1 MLELIVQNM
10 SIVWLALMV
19 LLLII
24 EAATAG
30 LTCIWFAL
38 GALAALIA
46 ALFGAQIWL
55 QALWFLAVSLLS
67 LWLTRP
73 LALKYLNSRKVA
85 TNADR
90 VVGAEGVVTEAID
103 NIAGTGAVKLD
114 GKEWTARSESGM
126 GTVSYTHLDVYKR
139 QEQHQPHGYRQRA
152 YVALA
157 VAEGQTQKQHADKL
171 LAVLRAVHEAH
182 CRRARYLR
190 PLEEALR
197 PSPVGPVKN

>member
-10 SIVWLALMV
+10 SIVWLVLMV

-46 ALFGAQIWL
+46 ALFNAAIWL
-55 QALWFLAVSLLS
+55 QALWFLAVSLLT

-73 LALKYLNSRKVA
+73 LAIKYLNSRRVA

-90 VVGAEGVVTEAID
+90 VVGAEAVVTEDID
-103 NIAGTGAVKLD
+103 NIAGHGAVRLE
-114 GKEWTARSESGM
+114 GKEWSARSELGEDIPRGSVVIVRRIEGVKLI
-126 GTVSYTHLDVYKR
+126 VSPT
-139 QEQHQPHGYRQRA
+139 
-152 YVALA
+152 
-157 VAEGQTQKQHADKL
+157 
-171 LAVLRAVHEAH
+171 
-182 CRRARYLR
+182 
-190 PLEEALR
+190 
-197 PSPVGPVKN
+197 

>member
-90 VVGAEGVVTEAID
+90 VVG
-103 NIAGTGAVKLD
+103 TGAVKLD

-126 GTVSYTHLDVYKR
+126 GISKDAIVIVKR
-139 QEQHQPHGYRQRA
+139 I
-152 YVALA
+152 
-157 VAEGQTQKQHADKL
+157 EGVKL
-171 LAVLRAVHEAH
+171 IVDPA
-182 CRRARYLR
+182 
-190 PLEEALR
+190 
-197 PSPVGPVKN
+197 